1 MLVYDLVEQISPGRI
16 ERSNQIGLSPTRTAL
31 QLLLSLDRVMH
42 PVEYFVIDETSEFV
56 SPGEAVGFRALV
68 LEYAPDD
75 VVSDTN
81 IDGPVGLVSHHID
94 VVLAAHTDRCSLED
108 RHHASS

>member
-16 ERSNQIGLSPTRTAL
+16 ERLNQIGLSPTRTAL
-31 QLLLSLDRVMH
+31 QLLLSLDSILH
-42 PVEYFVIDETSEFV
+42 PVEYFVIDETSEIV
-56 SPGEAVGFRALV
+56 SPGEAAGFRVLV

-75 VVSDTN
+75 VVGGTN
-81 IDGPVGLVSHHID
+81 IDGSVGLVSHHID
-94 VVLAAHTDRCSLED
+94 GVLAAHTERSSLED